1 MHAGAVNRKTSIR
14 RRREGRRIRS
24 NSASILK
31 RESSAKPCAKKEQEK
46 GPACAGPSL
55 FLGRKHPTEDP
66 MNVPQAVP
74 LVVAEMSHLQ
84 RKAPRGK
91 TPAVPSNL
99 VNQGNLLMKTK
110 VMA

>member
-1 MHAGAVNRKTSIR
+1 LQYRGAIQMGVYPSPERYVRFSENIDPSPAR
-14 RRREGRRIRS
+14 RPTYLFKLSRHFE
-24 NSASILK
+24 K
-31 RESSAKPCAKKEQEK
+31 RVLSETLRQEK

-84 RKAPRGK
+84 RKARRGN
-91 TPAVPSNL
+91 TPAVPE
-99 VNQGNLLMKTK
+99 
-110 VMA
+110 